1 MSLTLATVKST
12 IQDYMQV
19 NETTFNDNLD
29 EFIRTSEN
37 RIFNLVQLPQQR
49 KNVQGNT
56 TENSRFLA
64 LPNDFYAPFSLAV
77 IDSSS
82 KYHYLSLKHV
92 SFLKEYSPSA
102 TSRGQPKYYSLFD
115 GAAFEL
121 SPVPDADYTVEI
133 HYLNLPDSL
142 TAGASSGTTLLS
154 TDYPDALFFGC
165 LVEAAVFLKENPDVI
180 ANFETRFKEMV
191 ARIKNTTEGRQTKD
205 EYRYDMLRV
214 GVS

>member
-1 MSLTLATVKST
+1 MSFTLATLKT
-12 IQDYMQV
+12 AIQDYMQV
-19 NETTFNDNLD
+19 SETTFDNNLD

-49 KNVQGNT
+49 KNVQGNASSG
-56 TENSRFLA
+56 SRFVA
-64 LPNDFYAPFSLAV
+64 LPDDFYAPFSFAL

-82 KYHYLSLKHV
+82 KYHYLLLKHV
-92 SFLKEYSPSA
+92 SFMKEFSP
-102 TSRGQPKYYSLFD
+102 TSTTTGQPRYYSIFD
-115 GAAFEL
+115 NTAFEL
-121 SPVPDADYTVEI
+121 SPVPNANFDIEI

-154 TDYPDALFFGC
+154 TRYPDSLFFGA
-165 LVEAAVFLKENPDVI
+165 LVEAAVFLKEPPDVVGM
-180 ANFETRFKEMV
+180 FETRFKEMV
-191 ARIKNTTEGRQTKD
+191 GRIKNISEGRQTKD